1 MVMSLSALPEWKQ
14 LLLERKRRE
23 EEEREKREREEE
35 ERLASMP
42 AWKRGIIQRRRA
54 KQDEEREREKERDG
68 GQYTPDILGI
78 TEDIVTEQADSKFTL
93 HLQPDQTGYKVQK
106 QISKETISPIQ
117 QNPFIRSEN
126 SFRRD
131 NRGKEVIRDGEN
143 EYKKAANN
151 RGRERNKETEKEI
164 WRGHDREMW
173 VEKMGSKSE
182 GRERDGSTGREKQG
196 GRQ

>member
-23 EEEREKREREEE
+23 EEEREIREREEE

-42 AWKRGIIQRRRA
+42 DWKRGIIQRRRA

-68 GQYTPDILGI
+68 GQHTPDILGI

-93 HLQPDQTGYKVQK
+93 HLQTGYKVQK
-106 QISKETISPIQ
+106 HIQ
-117 QNPFIRSEN
+117 RNHQPNPTEPFIRSEN

-143 EYKKAANN
+143 EYKKAP
-151 RGRERNKETEKEI
+151 TIEKEI
-164 WRGHDREMW
+164 G
-173 VEKMGSKSE
+173 K
-182 GRERDGSTGREKQG
+182 
-196 GRQ
+196 